1 MAVRRVIISQEI
13 GELRDCG
20 ILSVSGRWNLSAGRV
35 RWKSVRFQ
43 RNMVS
48 VEERR
53 YDKIAGIIS
62 ILQQTSYCQSD
73 GKDSSLLYL
82 LSLHYSLFIIR
93 SLHFLSFWL

>member
-1 MAVRRVIISQEI
+1 MAVRRVTISQEI

-43 RNMVS
+43 LNMVS

-62 ILQQTSYCQSD
+62 FSNKRHTVD
-73 GKDSSLLYL
+73 GQMARIQVFSTFFLCTTHSL
-82 LSLHYSLFIIR
+82 
-93 SLHFLSFWL
+93 